1 MSLPSLVNGVLPPG
15 TFTARLNEVV
25 ATFDQ
30 HASVTRPA
38 LSLALEHAVT
48 IIWSSDPAAVIY
60 LDGSYVTDK
69 VDPVDVDLAVRS
81 DVWTDSL
88 FLSAFT
94 SAYPGEE
101 TLVDFY
107 FNTKQSAQRMEE
119 LFREIQGQTAK
130 KGIIYLI
137 P

>member
-1 MSLPSLVNGVLPPG
+1 MSLPSLANGVLPPG

-30 HASVTRPA
+30 HVSVTRPA
-38 LSLALEHAVT
+38 LNRALEHAVT

-88 FLSAFT
+88 FLSTFA
-94 SAYPGEE
+94 SNYPGEE

-107 FNTKQSAQRMEE
+107 FNTKQSA
-119 LFREIQGQTAK
+119 K
-130 KGIIYLI
+130 KGFIYLI